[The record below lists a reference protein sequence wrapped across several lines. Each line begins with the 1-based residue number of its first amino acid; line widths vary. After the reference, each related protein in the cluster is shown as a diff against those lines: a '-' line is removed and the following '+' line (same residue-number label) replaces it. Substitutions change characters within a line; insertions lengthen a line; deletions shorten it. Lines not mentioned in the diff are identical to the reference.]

1 LINNVGVFNAEP
13 ALDIDDDGWRRM
25 FDVNV
30 LSGIRL
36 TRHYAPGM
44 AERRHGRVIFI
55 SSEAGVHPPTN
66 MVHYGVSKTAQLAAA
81 RGFAQ
86 ALACTGVTVNSVLAG
101 PTMSD
106 GVLAMWD
113 DIYPGEPA
121 SKTHPWRRSPRK
133 RVASNCAAV
142 AARRT
147 HQDRRGEEGNRGR

>member
-44 AERRHGRVIFI
+44 AERRHGRVSFI

-66 MVHYGVSKTAQLAAA
+66 MVRMDPAGFSQIGERLSSCADA
-81 RGFAQ
+81 RG
-86 ALACTGVTVNSVLAG
+86 SV
-101 PTMSD
+101 
-106 GVLAMWD
+106 
-113 DIYPGEPA
+113 
-121 SKTHPWRRSPRK
+121 
-133 RVASNCAAV
+133 
-142 AARRT
+142 
-147 HQDRRGEEGNRGR
+147 RRGGKGRAPRPG